1 MSLGG
6 PRVWHVTASPR
17 YGFAPLEITDPEELE
32 LLAKLQKRLRAVPG
46 LLSWWGRL
54 SNAEPLSHSEM
65 HLDDKFTS
73 WSRISTASR
82 YALDHTSDNLRVLHG
97 MLNDRETLPFIATYP
112 LVRSALE
119 GAGLALWMLGPND
132 PNERVRRHV
141 LNRARELFEENSF
154 RKEAL
159 ASAGAHRAELSFS
172 SSDIVRAEKERK
184 EWYRTHR
191 SEILS
196 TASRIGMADP
206 TSGRS
211 VIGFKKIVGEAHA
224 TIDLP
229 AAYGEMIW
237 SQVSGLAHP
246 SLLRAVST
254 LNMSNSTDN
263 ADGTVHV
270 SMSSK
275 VGTVFS
281 AVVAALLLF
290 KNALGAYSVRIEQ
303 AGDREAYLSTTL

>member
-1 MSLGG
+1 
-6 PRVWHVTASPR
+6 
-17 YGFAPLEITDPEELE
+17 
-32 LLAKLQKRLRAVPG
+32 
-46 LLSWWGRL
+46 
-54 SNAEPLSHSEM
+54 M
-65 HLDDKFTS
+65 HLDDEFTG

-82 YALDHTSDNLRVLHG
+82 YALDHASDNLRVLHRILSDG
-97 MLNDRETLPFIATYP
+97 ETVPFIATYP

-119 GAGLALWMLGPND
+119 GAGLALWLLGPSD

-159 ASAGAHRAELSFS
+159 TSAGTHREELSFS
-172 SSDIVRAEKERK
+172 PSDIIRAERERK
-184 EWYRTHR
+184 EWHRTHR
-191 SEILS
+191 SEITS
-196 TASRIGMADP
+196 IASRIGMTDP

-211 VIGFKKIVGEAHA
+211 IVGFKKIVGDAHA

-229 AAYGEMIW
+229 SAYGEMIW
-237 SQVSGLAHP
+237 SQVSGLTHP

-254 LNMSNSTDN
+254 LNMSNSTDST
-263 ADGTVHV
+263 DGTVHV

-290 KNALGAYSVRIEQ
+290 KSALGAYAVRIEQ
-303 AGDREAYLSTTL
+303 PGDREAYLSTPL